1 MRVEEIAAQIR
12 AGEDVKT
19 NMGKLWEECRCFVY
33 LIAKRY
39 RGYTDMEELAQEGFL
54 ALVDAARAYD
64 PGRGMS
70 FLNYAAYFLQSSFR
84 RYVFTCCQAVKLPDH
99 VSRDVYRY
107 KQACNDYEKQH
118 GRAPDFD
125 QIAAIMGVDR
135 KDIDRIEKA
144 AGMGQIRSLSEV
156 VTDES
161 DVTLGDSIPSGEDLE
176 ADIIEGQDLEAMSA
190 DLWEAVDDLPEE
202 QRDVIRARWIQGK
215 TFKEC
220 GKNAAGIQN
229 RAFWTLSKKKKL
241 KQYHEEYLEA
251 APVYHMGVESFK
263 RTMCSEVER
272 VALGFDDYTSK
283 ILVENREDRYTNE

>member
-1 MRVEEIAAQIR
+1 MRVEEIAARIR
-12 AGEDVKT
+12 VGEDVKN
-19 NMGKLWEECRCFVY
+19 NMGKLWEECRGFVY

-54 ALVDAARAYD
+54 ALVDAAKAYD

-70 FLNYAAYFLQSSFR
+70 FLNYAAFFLQARFR
-84 RYVFTCCQAVKLPDH
+84 RYVFTCCQAVKLPEH
-99 VSRDVYRY
+99 VSRDVCRY
-107 KQACNDYEKQH
+107 KQACNEYEKQH
-118 GRAPDFD
+118 GRAPDSE
-125 QIAAIMGVDR
+125 QIAAIMGVD
-135 KDIDRIEKA
+135 KEDVTRIEKA
-144 AGMGQIRSLSEV
+144 AGMGRIQSLSEV
-156 VTDES
+156 ITEEG

-176 ADIIEGQDLEAMSA
+176 ADVSELQDLETMSA

-220 GKNAAGIQN
+220 GKNAAGLQS
-229 RAFWTLSKKKKL
+229 RAFWALSKKKKL
-241 KQYHEEYLEA
+241 KQYHEEYLAA

-272 VALGFDDYTSK
+272 AALGFDDYTSK
-283 ILVENREDRYTNE
+283 ILVEN